1 MRKVVRIALAAF
13 VFGMPSLEALAQS
26 MGPINTLPFGAKS
39 RTKPNP
45 SDQAQDQDNL
55 LLQTA
60 PPPKPIGGPPPEA
73 DKPKVADK

>member
-1 MRKVVRIALAAF
+1 MRQVVRIALAAF
-13 VFGMPSLEALAQS
+13 VFGMPALEALAQS

-45 SDQAQDQDNL
+45 DQTQDQDSL

-60 PPPKPIGGPPPEA
+60 TPPKPIGGAPPEPEKA
-73 DKPKVADK
+73 KVADK